1 MNLSVSYALNL
12 LHSNYH
18 YQLKREEVML
28 WSRTKRWQTLL
39 RLKKSSLAFIIIP
52 IFLVLVLMIALGFGF
67 SLFDKDAYFAAVI
80 FVVVVLVICWTV
92 EDKYCKGRGEEFE
105 DEDSGGEGGCGGGGC
120 RGD

>member
-1 MNLSVSYALNL
+1 MLVTFSPRLDLSQPASGHFVKFCSTQLSYLLNKIE
-12 LHSNYH
+12 
-18 YQLKREEVML
+18 Q
-28 WSRTKRWQTLL
+28 
-39 RLKKSSLAFIIIP
+39 KSSLALIIIP